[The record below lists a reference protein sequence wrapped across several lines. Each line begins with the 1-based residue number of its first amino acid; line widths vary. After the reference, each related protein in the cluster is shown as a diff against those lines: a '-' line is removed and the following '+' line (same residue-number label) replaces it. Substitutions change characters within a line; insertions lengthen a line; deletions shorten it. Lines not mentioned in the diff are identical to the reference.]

1 MGWLSYG
8 LQDSEEALV
17 AKMRD
22 KIQKLRSNAICGA
35 MDNGKTASYQDPH
48 GPEIG
53 PEIGTARRLG
63 CR

>member
-1 MGWLSYG
+1 MGWLSCG
-8 LQDSEEALV
+8 LQDSEEVLV

-35 MDNGKTASYQDPH
+35 MDNRKTSSYQVPH
-48 GPEIG
+48 G
-53 PEIGTARRLG
+53 PEIGTARGLG